1 MTVLGQ
7 DPGSVMFQSGAARR
21 HLCGHFVDELSIHP
35 FAEGGGDAVY
45 RKKRTGA
52 SSMRSLAASSES

>member
-45 RKKRTGA
+45 RKAHKCIQHAFARGK
-52 SSMRSLAASSES
+52 